1 MHKSQLNKKQQARL
15 EAQIKAVEK
24 ARKILEEVGVK
35 WLFATDEDVLTA
47 LEGDSRLSAV
57 MGKDGWAIIESI
69 NDRTIDNL
77 MNSWGDSQSYAIDD
91 EISTEGESEAK

>member
-1 MHKSQLNKKQQARL
+1 MHKSQLNKKQEARL

-24 ARKILEEVGVK
+24 ARKILEAVGVK

-57 MGKDGWAIIESI
+57 TGEDGWAIIESI
-69 NDRTIDNL
+69 NDATIDNL
-77 MNSWGDSQSYAIDD
+77 MNNWGDSQSYAIDN
-91 EISTEGESEAK
+91 EIGTEGESEAK